1 MEKELNRSLPNAS
14 KFRSPRLLRMSKYG
28 KRKEIFRLPKQR
40 EVLSQKLPTNTRL
53 FLKALS
59 DKIKML
65 CFVNTANCS
74 KKRLG
79 FRLLFPVC
87 AGHSNALGWFEKK
100 TLRADEQDK
109 EDVDQLRQ
117 DFFEVQLGG
126 VAPKDLIVLDESSV
140 NTAMTR
146 RYARAKKGQ
155 RAYASAPRN
164 WGKNV
169 TMICAISIQ
178 KVETGLI
185 LEGAIDGQ
193 MFLLF
198 VQQWLVPLLGPGKVV
213 VMDNLSVH
221 KVAGVRE
228 AIEAVGARV
237 EYLPPYSPD
246 FSPIEPMFSK
256 VKTFLRGISARTQD
270 LLLEAIPRALD
281 TVTASD
287 LCGWFTHCGYHV
299 EET

>member
-1 MEKELNRSLPNAS
+1 M
-14 KFRSPRLLRMSKYG
+14 
-28 KRKEIFRLPKQR
+28 
-40 EVLSQKLPTNTRL
+40 
-53 FLKALS
+53 
-59 DKIKML
+59 
-65 CFVNTANCS
+65 
-74 KKRLG
+74 
-79 FRLLFPVC
+79 
-87 AGHSNALGWFEKK
+87 GWFEKK

-126 VAPKDLIVLDESSV
+126 VDPKDLIVLDESSV

-169 TMICAISIQ
+169 TILCAISIQ

-281 TVTASD
+281 TITASD
-287 LCGWFTHCGYHV
+287 LCGWFTHCGYYV